1 MGIIKRQGLKGTF
14 VSYIGL
20 GIGYLNLILLY
31 PLCLKPEQIGLITQL
46 QHTGVLFAVI
56 CQLGM
61 VNVAVRYFPHFK
73 NEEKAHHG
81 LLFWVILVPTL
92 GFLLFVALYL
102 GFPNLFL
109 NYFREQAP
117 LLVEQAIWLIP
128 VAGFMMYS
136 TLLEHWAS
144 LYHRITVPRIIRELV
159 LKLLASACIGLYF
172 FGWISFPLFLG
183 LFALSYGANVI
194 LLVIYLVQ
202 IGAWKWSIDLSFPTS
217 ALVKNMAWY
226 SVFIIIG
233 GLGSGIVTKIDGIMI
248 TAEIGLA
255 AAATYNIAL
264 SMATVIEIPMRA
276 LQQISM
282 PIVSQLISEKK
293 FSDLEILYRKAS
305 ITQLAAGVLL
315 FGGIWINT
323 DLLFRLM
330 PNGELYAGGKMVI
343 FWIGMSKLL
352 DMTTSLNSVI
362 VNHSPYYRF
371 SLVTML
377 LLAGMAI
384 LTNLWLIPILGVEGA
399 ALAALLSL
407 GVYNVLMVGFV
418 WLKYKIQPIT
428 TGIPKVLI
436 FGAIALGANSLLPE
450 LEIWI
455 LELILRSLVFTIL
468 FGSLVLIFKISPDIN
483 QAIFSIP
490 SWINERIHGVRLRD
504 TEK

>member
-1 MGIIKRQGLKGTF
+1 
-14 VSYIGL
+14 
-20 GIGYLNLILLY
+20 
-31 PLCLKPEQIGLITQL
+31 
-46 QHTGVLFAVI
+46 
-56 CQLGM
+56 
-61 VNVAVRYFPHFK
+61 
-73 NEEKAHHG
+73 
-81 LLFWVILVPTL
+81 
-92 GFLLFVALYL
+92 
-102 GFPNLFL
+102 
-109 NYFREQAP
+109 
-117 LLVEQAIWLIP
+117 
-128 VAGFMMYS
+128 MYS